1 MLEKKHHVC
10 DLGSTE
16 TVKCSKVE
24 SKLGQNISWYNSSTG
39 VKIKS
44 GDRIELNDLSL
55 KINNVQLDD
64 AGTYECRGVSSTG
77 FLTIYVNGEFSLR
90 FCCLPIRHYFRYIK
104 PPLQCIFFVL
114 DCFVV
119 DAFVEY
125 ILRYNFD

>member
-24 SKLGQNISWYNSSTG
+24 TKLGQSITWYDGSTG

-44 GDRIELNDLSL
+44 GGRIELSDLSL

-77 FLTIYVNGEFSLR
+77 FLTIYVNGEFSL
-90 FCCLPIRHYFRYIK
+90 CLSCLSFRHYFRYIK
-104 PPLQCIFFVL
+104 PLL
-114 DCFVV
+114 
-119 DAFVEY
+119 
-125 ILRYNFD
+125 

>member
-24 SKLGQNISWYNSSTG
+24 TKLGQNISWYNSSTG

-44 GDRIELNDLSL
+44 GDRIELNGLFL

-90 FCCLPIRHYFRYIK
+90 FCCLPFQHFVTSNHYYNA
-104 PPLQCIFFVL
+104 FFLL
-114 DCFVV
+114 DCFGV